1 MKQITTFKELKKW
14 RKVTGMIFVLALLIF
29 CMATLLASDDPVV
42 SVLSLLFIV
51 FLTIIARRLLP

>member
-29 CMATLLASDDPVV
+29 CMATLLA
-42 SVLSLLFIV
+42 
-51 FLTIIARRLLP
+51 RLC

>member
-42 SVLSLLFIV
+42 AVRSLFIV

>member
-1 MKQITTFKELKKW
+1 
-14 RKVTGMIFVLALLIF
+14 MIFVLALLIF

-42 SVLSLLFIV
+42 AVRSLLFIV